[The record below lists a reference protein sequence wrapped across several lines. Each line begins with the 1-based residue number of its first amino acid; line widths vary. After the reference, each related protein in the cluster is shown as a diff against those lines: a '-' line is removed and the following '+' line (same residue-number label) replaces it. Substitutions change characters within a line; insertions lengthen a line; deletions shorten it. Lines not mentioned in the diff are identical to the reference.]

1 MLYPETYQALGL
13 PLTKG
18 VLLYGPP
25 GCGKTTLVQ
34 AAATASRVTFLS
46 LNCASL
52 YSPYVGDS
60 EKKVSEVRCLRLSA
74 GVHTAEPPKKD
85 HHEYQ
90 QNCGFSVS
98 FLLFFFSCFFSLLL
112 FVFLF
117 LF

>member
-1 MLYPETYQALGL
+1 MLYPQTYQALGL

-34 AAATASRVTFLS
+34 AAATASRVTFLA

-60 EKKVSEVRCLRLSA
+60 EKKVSEV
-74 GVHTAEPPKKD
+74 G
-85 HHEYQ
+85 
-90 QNCGFSVS
+90 
-98 FLLFFFSCFFSLLL
+98 
-112 FVFLF
+112 
-117 LF
+117 